1 MTTIEMASTEMM
13 IIGMTTVGMATTDRS
28 MQ

>member
-1 MTTIEMASTEMM
+1 MATTGMM